1 MNIGRFNI
9 KNFIFRKSTIDR
21 LDEMLEEASCGIFEE
36 RDYNESKLSR
46 LEVKWKRFL
55 ETSMLSKK
63 KLEAEQNKIKSLIS
77 DISHQTKTPLSNIL
91 LYTQILEE
99 KITDEELKGIV
110 NRIQGQSEKLKFLI
124 QSLVKTSRLEN
135 EVLVLTPKK
144 QEIYPVLYKAVNG
157 AENKA
162 LEKSIR
168 LELAPDNKAEP
179 ATAVFD
185 RKWTE
190 EAVDNLIDN
199 AVKYSRPGSKVRVSY
214 IDYEMFAA
222 LKVTDEGIGISEDE
236 QAQIFSRFYRGKEV
250 SEEKGVG
257 IGLFL
262 VREIAEHQGGYVK
275 VDSVY
280 GKGSTF
286 SIYLPKN

>member
-63 KLEAEQNKIKSLIS
+63 KLEAEQDKIKSLIS

>member
-21 LDEMLEEASCGIFEE
+21 LDEMLEEASCGILEE

-63 KLEAEQNKIKSLIS
+63 KLEAEQDKIKSLIS

>member
-9 KNFIFRKSTIDR
+9 KKFIFRKSTIDR
-21 LDEMLEEASCGIFEE
+21 LDEMVEEASRGIFEE

-55 ETSMLSKK
+55 ETSMLSKQ

-144 QEIYPVLYKAVNG
+144 QEIYPVLHQAVNG

-162 LEKSIR
+162 SEKSIR
-168 LELAPDNKAEP
+168 LMLIPDNKTESA
-179 ATAVFD
+179 AAVFD

-190 EAVDNLIDN
+190 EALDNLIDN
-199 AVKYSRPGSKVRVSY
+199 AVKYSRPGSKVSVSY
-214 IDYEMFAA
+214 IDYEMFTA
-222 LKVTDEGIGISEDE
+222 LQVTDEGMGIAEEE
-236 QAQIFSRFYRGKEV
+236 QAQIFSRFYRGREV
-250 SEEKGVG
+250 SEEKGIG

-262 VREIAEHQGGYVK
+262 VREIAERQGGYVK

-280 GKGSTF
+280 GNGSTF